1 MKKLPIVKFTI
12 NEDDINSGVDFVA
25 LVDDPAIKQNWM
37 AFNAHKQLFQ
47 VTDEEKRI
55 VTGPLMIADL
65 PIYRKS
71 DNPDMPEYY
80 AVFDSETIYKI
91 VQKFFKEKKNTSVNI
106 MHQPDARVDNV
117 YMYESFIINTD
128 RGINTPKGFDVV
140 ANGSWFGS
148 FKIENNDVWSEVK
161 NGTFKGF
168 SVEGFF
174 EQTTQSSEE
183 KMMAQIINILELME
197 QK

>member
-12 NEDDINSGVDFVA
+12 NEDDINSGVDFVS

-106 MHQPDARVDNV
+106 MHQPDGRVENV

-148 FKIENNDVWSEVK
+148 FKIDNEDVWSEVK

-183 KMMAQIINILELME
+183 KMMAQIINILQLME